1 MISSACNSYAYREKY
16 KGNSSGSFIGVLNLT
31 IERAPTNPRDNAND
45 DLITAIIIVVPIA
58 IKGKTL
64 NNECDWRDF

>member
-1 MISSACNSYAYREKY
+1 MPTEKNI
-16 KGNSSGSFIGVLNLT
+16 KASSSGSFIGVLNLT
-31 IERAPTNPRDNAND
+31 IESAPTNPRDNAND

-64 NNECDWRDF
+64 NNECGLERLLEKKI

>member
-1 MISSACNSYAYREKY
+1 MPTEKNI
-16 KGNSSGSFIGVLNLT
+16 KASSSGSLIGVLNLT
-31 IERAPTNPRDNAND
+31 IERAPTSPRDNAND

-64 NNECDWRDF
+64 NNEYGFERLLEKKI